1 MNPVPQSEPHPKR
14 YSAPAM
20 ATRRP
25 QGHETATIT
34 SSPVIPEAETINAE
48 QYVSSFYGTSATDQ
62 PLTLHARGPAPRWL
76 EAESKDIHVPT
87 RPTPP
92 YCSIKDLQFMSSSTT
107 TAPPLDKEGQASSPG
122 RLIFIS
128 VLVATMGALAF
139 GYDTG
144 IIAGALPFMTL
155 PLDQGGLGL
164 NAFTEGLITSSLIV
178 GAAFGS
184 LGSGYLSDRFG
195 RRVTL
200 RVLSLLFIAGAL
212 GTAIAPSIPVMVAAR
227 FLLGI
232 AVGGGSATVPV
243 FIAEI
248 AGPKMRGRLVSRN
261 ELMIVSGQLMA
272 YVLSALMAALLSSSH
287 IWRYMLAIA
296 MLPGMLLLI
305 GTFFVPP
312 SPHWL
317 AAKGRFD
324 EAKDVLEKLRDTPED
339 AKREVEEM
347 KAQKENSRKR
357 PPVSELLR
365 QSWVIKLLLIGI
377 GLGFTAQF
385 TGVNAFMY
393 YTPIILKT
401 TGMGTNAAL
410 TATIGNGVVSV
421 IATLL
426 GIWAIGRYG
435 RRHLLMTG
443 LVMVVIAQIALGCV
457 LQFMPQNLTQS
468 YAALACILLF
478 LLFMQMCIAPV
489 YWLLMSELFPSQVRG
504 LLTGTAVSMQWLF
517 NAAVAFLFPMALDT
531 LGNPTF
537 FVFAVINVGSLLFV
551 FFCLP
556 ETKGKSLE
564 EIEKHMKKEL

>member
-1 MNPVPQSEPHPKR
+1 M
-14 YSAPAM
+14 
-20 ATRRP
+20 
-25 QGHETATIT
+25 
-34 SSPVIPEAETINAE
+34 SP
-48 QYVSSFYGTSATDQ
+48 
-62 PLTLHARGPAPRWL
+62 R
-76 EAESKDIHVPT
+76 
-87 RPTPP
+87 
-92 YCSIKDLQFMSSSTT
+92 
-107 TAPPLDKEGQASSPG
+107 

-155 PLDQGGLGL
+155 PVDQGGLGL
-164 NAFTEGLITSSLIV
+164 TAFTEGLVTASLIV

-184 LGSGYLSDRFG
+184 LASGYISDRFG

-200 RVLSLLFIAGAL
+200 RMLSLLFIAGAL
-212 GTAIAPSIPVMVAAR
+212 GTAIAPSISFMIAAR
-227 FLLGI
+227 FMLGI

-248 AGPKMRGRLVSRN
+248 AGPKRRGRLVSRN
-261 ELMIVSGQLMA
+261 ELMIVSGQLLA
-272 YVLSALMAALLSSSH
+272 YVLSAVMAALLH
-287 IWRYMLAIA
+287 TPGIWRYMLAVA
-296 MLPGMLLLI
+296 MVPGVLLLI
-305 GTFFVPP
+305 GTFFVPA

-317 AAKGRFD
+317 AAKGRYD
-324 EAKDVLEKLRDTPED
+324 DARDVLETLRDTPEE
-339 AKREVEEM
+339 ARREVDEM
-347 KAQKENSRKR
+347 KAQRENARKR
-357 PPVSELLR
+357 PPVKELLR
-365 QSWVIKLLLIGI
+365 QGWVIKLLLIGI

-435 RRHLLMTG
+435 RRHMLMTG
-443 LVMVVIAQIALGCV
+443 LVMVVLAQIALGCV

-468 YAALACILLF
+468 YTALACILLF
-478 LLFMQMCIAPV
+478 LLFMQMCVSPV
-489 YWLLMSELFPSQVRG
+489 YWLLMSELFPAQIRG
-504 LLTGTAVSMQWLF
+504 LMTGTAVSMQWLF
-517 NAAVAFLFPMALDT
+517 NALVAFLFPMALAAV
-531 LGNPTF
+531 GNPTF
-537 FVFAVINVGSLLFV
+537 FIFAVINVGSLLFV

-564 EIEKHMKKEL
+564 QIERHMKKEL

>member
-1 MNPVPQSEPHPKR
+1 MPS
-14 YSAPAM
+14 
-20 ATRRP
+20 
-25 QGHETATIT
+25 
-34 SSPVIPEAETINAE
+34 NA
-48 QYVSSFYGTSATDQ
+48 
-62 PLTLHARGPAPRWL
+62 
-76 EAESKDIHVPT
+76 
-87 RPTPP
+87 
-92 YCSIKDLQFMSSSTT
+92 TT
-107 TAPPLDKEGQASSPG
+107 TRAHTGDAQKASSR

-164 NAFTEGLITSSLIV
+164 NPVSEGLITASLIV
-178 GAAFGS
+178 GAALGS
-184 LGSGYLSDRFG
+184 LASGYVSDRFG

-200 RVLSLLFIAGAL
+200 RLLSLLFIAGAL
-212 GTAIAPSIPVMVAAR
+212 GTATAPSIPFMVIAR
-227 FLLGI
+227 FVLGI

-248 AGPKMRGRLVSRN
+248 AGPSRRAQLVSRN
-261 ELMIVSGQLMA
+261 ELMIVSGQLIA
-272 YVLSALMAALLSSSH
+272 YVLSAVLAALLH
-287 IWRYMLAIA
+287 TPGIWRYMLAIA
-296 MLPGMLLLI
+296 MVPGVLLLI
-305 GTFFVPP
+305 GTFFVPA
-312 SPHWL
+312 SPRWL
-317 AAKGRFD
+317 ASKGRYD
-324 EAKDVLEKLRDTPED
+324 DALEVLEQLRET
-339 AKREVEEM
+339 REGAEREIEEM
-347 KAQKENSRKR
+347 KTQDKQNRER
-357 PPVSELLR
+357 PSIGQLIR
-365 QSWVIKLLLIGI
+365 QRWVIKLLLIGV

-410 TATIGNGVVSV
+410 TATIGNGIVSV

-426 GIWAIGRYG
+426 GIWAIGKYG
-435 RRHLLMTG
+435 RRPLLMTG
-443 LVMVVIAQIALGCV
+443 LIVVILMQAALGGV
-457 LQFMPQNLTQS
+457 MQFMPQNLTQS
-468 YAALACILLF
+468 YMALACILVF

-489 YWLLMSELFPSQVRG
+489 YWLLMSELFPMQARG

-517 NAAVAFLFPMALDT
+517 NASVAFLFPIAMHS

-537 FVFAVINVGSLLFV
+537 YVFAAINVGSLLFV

-564 EIEKHMKKEL
+564 QIEKHMKKEL

>member
-1 MNPVPQSEPHPKR
+1 
-14 YSAPAM
+14 
-20 ATRRP
+20 
-25 QGHETATIT
+25 
-34 SSPVIPEAETINAE
+34 
-48 QYVSSFYGTSATDQ
+48 
-62 PLTLHARGPAPRWL
+62 
-76 EAESKDIHVPT
+76 
-87 RPTPP
+87 
-92 YCSIKDLQFMSSSTT
+92 MSSSNPS
-107 TAPPLDKEGQASSPG
+107 AAIGQPDEQRTSPR

-164 NAFTEGLITSSLIV
+164 NPFSEGLITASLIV

-200 RVLSLLFIAGAL
+200 RMLSLLFIVGAL
-212 GTAIAPSIPVMVAAR
+212 GTATAPSVPFMVAAR

-248 AGPKMRGRLVSRN
+248 AGPSRRARLVSRN
-261 ELMIVSGQLMA
+261 ELMIVSGQLLA
-272 YVLSALMAALLSSSH
+272 YVLSAVLAALLH
-287 IWRYMLAIA
+287 TPGIWRYMLAIA
-296 MLPGMLLLI
+296 MVPGILLLI

-312 SPHWL
+312 SPRWL
-317 AAKGRFD
+317 ASKGRFD
-324 EAKDVLEKLRDTPED
+324 EAQDVLEQLRDTKD
-339 AKREVEEM
+339 AARREVEEM
-347 KAQKENSRKR
+347 KAQEKQAHTRIAAR
-357 PPVSELLR
+357 ELLR
-365 QSWVIKLLLIGI
+365 QPWVLKLLLIGV

-393 YTPIILKT
+393 YTPIILKH

-410 TATIGNGVVSV
+410 TATIGNGIVSV

-443 LVMVVIAQIALGCV
+443 LVIVVLMQAALGCV

-468 YAALACILLF
+468 YAALACILVF
-478 LLFMQMCIAPV
+478 LLFMQMCISPV
-489 YWLLMSELFPSQVRG
+489 YWLLMSELFPMQVRG

-517 NAAVAFLFPMALDT
+517 NATVAFLFPMAVDT

-537 FVFAVINVGSLLFV
+537 FVFAAINIGSLIFV
-551 FFCLP
+551 FTCLP

-564 EIEKHMKKEL
+564 QIEKHMKKEL

>member
-1 MNPVPQSEPHPKR
+1 MPS
-14 YSAPAM
+14 S
-20 ATRRP
+20 
-25 QGHETATIT
+25 T
-34 SSPVIPEAETINAE
+34 SSAAKP
-48 QYVSSFYGTSATDQ
+48 DQ
-62 PLTLHARGPAPRWL
+62 AGP
-76 EAESKDIHVPT
+76 D
-87 RPTPP
+87 
-92 YCSIKDLQFMSSSTT
+92 F
-107 TAPPLDKEGQASSPG
+107 SPA

-155 PLDQGGLGL
+155 PVAEGGLGL
-164 NAFTEGLITSSLIV
+164 NAFTEGLVTSSLIV
-178 GAAFGS
+178 GAAVGS
-184 LGSGYLSDRFG
+184 LASGYISDRFG

-200 RVLSLLFIAGAL
+200 RVLSLLFIAGAFA
-212 GTAIAPSIPVMVAAR
+212 TAVAPSVSVMIAAR

-248 AGPKMRGRLVSRN
+248 AGPKRRGRLVSRN
-261 ELMIVSGQLMA
+261 ELMIVSGQLLA

-296 MLPGMLLLI
+296 MLPGVLLLI

-324 EAKDVLEKLRDTPED
+324 EAQDVLEKLRDSPEE

-347 KAQKENSRKR
+347 KEQKKNSRKR

-365 QSWVIKLLLIGI
+365 QGWIIKLLLIGI

-443 LVMVVIAQIALGCV
+443 LVLVVIAQIALGCV

-468 YAALACILLF
+468 YAALACILVF
-478 LLFMQMCIAPV
+478 LLFMQMCISPV

-517 NAAVAFLFPMALDT
+517 NATVAFLFPMALAAV
-531 LGNPTF
+531 GNPTF
-537 FVFAVINVGSLLFV
+537 FIFAVINVGSLLFV

>member
-1 MNPVPQSEPHPKR
+1 
-14 YSAPAM
+14 
-20 ATRRP
+20 
-25 QGHETATIT
+25 
-34 SSPVIPEAETINAE
+34 
-48 QYVSSFYGTSATDQ
+48 
-62 PLTLHARGPAPRWL
+62 
-76 EAESKDIHVPT
+76 
-87 RPTPP
+87 
-92 YCSIKDLQFMSSSTT
+92 MSSSTPS
-107 TAPPLDKEGQASSPG
+107 AAIGQPDEQRTSPR

-164 NAFTEGLITSSLIV
+164 NPVSEGLITASLIV

-184 LGSGYLSDRFG
+184 LASGYLSDRFG

-200 RVLSLLFIAGAL
+200 RMLSLLFIVGAL
-212 GTAIAPSIPVMVAAR
+212 GTATAPSVPFMVAAR

-248 AGPKMRGRLVSRN
+248 AGPSRRARLVSRN
-261 ELMIVSGQLMA
+261 ELMIVSGQLLA
-272 YVLSALMAALLSSSH
+272 YVLSAVLAALLH
-287 IWRYMLAIA
+287 TPGIWRYMLAIA
-296 MLPGMLLLI
+296 MVPGVLLLI

-312 SPHWL
+312 SPRWL
-317 AAKGRFD
+317 ASKGRFD
-324 EAKDVLEKLRDTPED
+324 EAEHVLEQLRDTKD
-339 AKREVEEM
+339 AAKREVEEM
-347 KAQKENSRKR
+347 KTQEKQAHKHVAAR
-357 PPVSELLR
+357 ELLR
-365 QSWVIKLLLIGI
+365 QPWVLKLLLIGV

-393 YTPIILKT
+393 YTPIILKH

-410 TATIGNGVVSV
+410 TATIGNGIVSV

-443 LVMVVIAQIALGCV
+443 LVIVIMMQAALGSV
-457 LQFMPQNLTQS
+457 LMFMPQNLTQS
-468 YAALACILLF
+468 YAALACILVF
-478 LLFMQMCIAPV
+478 LLFMQMCISPV
-489 YWLLMSELFPSQVRG
+489 YWLLMSELFPMQVRG

-517 NAAVAFLFPMALDT
+517 NATVAFLFPIAVDT

-537 FVFAVINVGSLLFV
+537 FVFAAINIGSLIFV
-551 FFCLP
+551 FLCLP

-564 EIEKHMKKEL
+564 QIEKHMKKEL

>member
-1 MNPVPQSEPHPKR
+1 
-14 YSAPAM
+14 
-20 ATRRP
+20 
-25 QGHETATIT
+25 
-34 SSPVIPEAETINAE
+34 
-48 QYVSSFYGTSATDQ
+48 
-62 PLTLHARGPAPRWL
+62 
-76 EAESKDIHVPT
+76 
-87 RPTPP
+87 
-92 YCSIKDLQFMSSSTT
+92 MSSSIPS
-107 TAPPLDKEGQASSPG
+107 AAIGQPDEQRTSPR

-164 NAFTEGLITSSLIV
+164 NPVSEGLITASLIV

-184 LGSGYLSDRFG
+184 LASGYLSDRFG

-200 RVLSLLFIAGAL
+200 RMLSLLFIVGAL
-212 GTAIAPSIPVMVAAR
+212 GTATAPSVPFMVAAR

-248 AGPKMRGRLVSRN
+248 AGPSRRARLVSRN
-261 ELMIVSGQLMA
+261 ELMIVSGQLLA
-272 YVLSALMAALLSSSH
+272 YVLSAVLAALLH
-287 IWRYMLAIA
+287 TPGIWRYMLAIA
-296 MLPGMLLLI
+296 MVPGVLLLI

-312 SPHWL
+312 SPRWL
-317 AAKGRFD
+317 ASKGRFD
-324 EAKDVLEKLRDTPED
+324 EAQQVLEQLRDTKD
-339 AKREVEEM
+339 TAKREVEEM
-347 KAQKENSRKR
+347 KTQEKEAHKR
-357 PPVSELLR
+357 VAARELLR
-365 QSWVIKLLLIGI
+365 QPWVLKLLLIGV

-393 YTPIILKT
+393 YTPIILKH

-410 TATIGNGVVSV
+410 TATIGNGIVSV

-443 LVMVVIAQIALGCV
+443 LVIVIMMQAALGCV
-457 LQFMPQNLTQS
+457 LMFMPQNLTQS
-468 YAALACILLF
+468 YAALACILVF
-478 LLFMQMCIAPV
+478 LLFMQMCISPV
-489 YWLLMSELFPSQVRG
+489 YWLLMSELFPMQVRG

-517 NAAVAFLFPMALDT
+517 NATVAFLFPIAVDT
-531 LGNPTF
+531 IGNPTF
-537 FVFAVINVGSLLFV
+537 FVFAAINIGSLIFV
-551 FFCLP
+551 FLCLP

-564 EIEKHMKKEL
+564 QIEKHMKKEL

>member
-1 MNPVPQSEPHPKR
+1 
-14 YSAPAM
+14 
-20 ATRRP
+20 
-25 QGHETATIT
+25 
-34 SSPVIPEAETINAE
+34 
-48 QYVSSFYGTSATDQ
+48 
-62 PLTLHARGPAPRWL
+62 
-76 EAESKDIHVPT
+76 
-87 RPTPP
+87 
-92 YCSIKDLQFMSSSTT
+92 MSSSNPS
-107 TAPPLDKEGQASSPG
+107 AAIGQPDEQRTSPR

-164 NAFTEGLITSSLIV
+164 NPFSEGLITASLIV

-200 RVLSLLFIAGAL
+200 RMLSLLFIVGAL
-212 GTAIAPSIPVMVAAR
+212 GTATAPSVPFMVAAR

-248 AGPKMRGRLVSRN
+248 AGPSRRARLVSRN
-261 ELMIVSGQLMA
+261 ELMIVSGQLLA
-272 YVLSALMAALLSSSH
+272 YVLSAVLAALLH
-287 IWRYMLAIA
+287 TPGIWRYMLAIA
-296 MLPGMLLLI
+296 MVPGILLLI

-312 SPHWL
+312 SPRWL
-317 AAKGRFD
+317 ASKGRFD
-324 EAKDVLEKLRDTPED
+324 EAQDVLEQLRDTKD
-339 AKREVEEM
+339 AARREVEEM
-347 KAQKENSRKR
+347 KAQEKQAHTRVAAR
-357 PPVSELLR
+357 ELLR
-365 QSWVIKLLLIGI
+365 QPWVLKLLLIGV

-393 YTPIILKT
+393 YTPIILKH

-410 TATIGNGVVSV
+410 TATIGNGIVSV

-443 LVMVVIAQIALGCV
+443 LVIVVLMQTALGCV

-468 YAALACILLF
+468 YAALACILVF
-478 LLFMQMCIAPV
+478 LLFMQMCISPV
-489 YWLLMSELFPSQVRG
+489 YWLLMSELFPMQVRG

-517 NAAVAFLFPMALDT
+517 NATVAFLFPMAVDT

-537 FVFAVINVGSLLFV
+537 FVFAAINIGSLIFV
-551 FFCLP
+551 FTCLP

-564 EIEKHMKKEL
+564 QIEKHMKKEL

>member
-1 MNPVPQSEPHPKR
+1 
-14 YSAPAM
+14 
-20 ATRRP
+20 
-25 QGHETATIT
+25 
-34 SSPVIPEAETINAE
+34 
-48 QYVSSFYGTSATDQ
+48 
-62 PLTLHARGPAPRWL
+62 
-76 EAESKDIHVPT
+76 
-87 RPTPP
+87 
-92 YCSIKDLQFMSSSTT
+92 MSSSSPS
-107 TAPPLDKEGQASSPG
+107 AAIGQPGEQRASAR

-164 NAFTEGLITSSLIV
+164 NPVSEGLITASLIV

-184 LGSGYLSDRFG
+184 LGSGYLSDRYG

-200 RVLSLLFIAGAL
+200 RMLSILFIVGAL
-212 GTAIAPSIPVMVAAR
+212 GTATAPSVPFMVAAR

-248 AGPKMRGRLVSRN
+248 AGPSRRARLVSRN
-261 ELMIVSGQLMA
+261 ELMIVSGQLLA
-272 YVLSALMAALLSSSH
+272 YVLSAVLAALLH
-287 IWRYMLAIA
+287 TPGIWRYMLAIA
-296 MLPGMLLLI
+296 MVPGILLLI

-312 SPHWL
+312 SPRWL
-317 AAKGRFD
+317 ASKGRFD
-324 EAKDVLEKLRDTPED
+324 EAQDVLEQLRDTKD
-339 AKREVEEM
+339 AAQREVEEM
-347 KAQKENSRKR
+347 KAQEKQAHKR
-357 PPVSELLR
+357 VPAIELLR
-365 QSWVIKLLLIGI
+365 QPWILKLLLIGV

-393 YTPIILKT
+393 YTPIILKN

-410 TATIGNGVVSV
+410 TATIGNGIVSV

-443 LVMVVIAQIALGCV
+443 LVIVVLMQAALGCV

-468 YAALACILLF
+468 YTALACILVF
-478 LLFMQMCIAPV
+478 LLFMQMCISPV
-489 YWLLMSELFPSQVRG
+489 YWLLMSELFPMQVRG

-517 NAAVAFLFPMALDT
+517 NATVAFLFPIAVDT
-531 LGNPTF
+531 IGNPTF
-537 FVFAVINVGSLLFV
+537 FVFAAINIGSLIFV
-551 FFCLP
+551 FTCLP

-564 EIEKHMKKEL
+564 QIEKHMKKEL